1 MDVKARREMD
11 HYSYLIDRQHRDLL
25 VGIILL
31 VIAVVFTLAGE
42 SLEFLGRRVSRAE
55 EPKRFWWDVALFYLG
70 GIFYIALYL
79 FNTSN

>member
-1 MDVKARREMD
+1 MD
-11 HYSYLIDRQHRDLL
+11 HYSYLIDHQHRDLL

-42 SLEFLGRRVSRAE
+42 SWAPFGFRVFRAE
-55 EPKRFWWDVALFYLG
+55 EPKKFWLSIALFCLG